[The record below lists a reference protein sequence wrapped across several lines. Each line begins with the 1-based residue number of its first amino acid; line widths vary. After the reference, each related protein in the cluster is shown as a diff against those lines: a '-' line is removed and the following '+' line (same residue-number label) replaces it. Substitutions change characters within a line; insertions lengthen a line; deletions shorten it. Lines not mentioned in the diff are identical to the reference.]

1 MKFFGATAGNSM
13 LWDESANQLKIVGTG
28 SSVALDVDTGD
39 FTVGA
44 YGLTNA
50 GAATIAS
57 MAGDWTNAGRTVADL
72 GSITTADINGGTV
85 DATTVGV
92 TTAAAGNF
100 STIGATS
107 TGTIAGTTIDASTDF
122 TVGASVMTTNQLQMT
137 PSTNDTVTLLAATG
151 GAFSLTTIDTA
162 LTDNNTNANIQINC
176 GGQFRQ
182 YWMANEQLIFGTSTY
197 YDGNVGEITGQN
209 LLTIIGDQTTG
220 DGNASGGRMEP
231 ITNNVFD
238 LGTDSKEYKNVW
250 VDGLVTSGGGVN
262 LGFGTASKLNT
273 ITTGVEVTGTL
284 DATST
289 VFGGGFKSSL
299 EQAAAGTGV
308 DLHSSATIRAKED
321 NGVYQRDASLA
332 MDTKFTTTNI
342 ENTNFNGSMM
352 VTDADGVI
360 FTNDGD
366 TLVPLIFIN
375 LDETDNNIYHSAEY
389 HCAMQ
394 EKVTTGHVP
403 KKWLSQ
409 KIKAS
414 YDGSTVQFQTSD
426 SRWMN
431 LDDVGGPPPGE
442 FCAQKWDEGS
452 AIYMVLSYCP
462 YKITASSRTV
472 TYAVNGNGLSMP
484 ILEEQ

>member
-1 MKFFGATAGNSM
+1 
-13 LWDESANQLKIVGTG
+13 LI
-28 SSVALDVDTGD
+28 GD
-39 FTVGA
+39 A
-44 YGLTNA
+44 
-50 GAATIAS
+50 
-57 MAGDWTNAGRTVADL
+57 
-72 GSITTADINGGTV
+72 
-85 DATTVGV
+85 
-92 TTAAAGNF
+92 
-100 STIGATS
+100 
-107 TGTIAGTTIDASTDF
+107 
-122 TVGASVMTTNQLQMT
+122 
-137 PSTNDTVTLLAATG
+137 
-151 GAFSLTTIDTA
+151 
-162 LTDNNTNANIQINC
+162 NTNAHIQMIAN
-176 GGQFRQ
+176 GQFRQ
-182 YWMANEQLIFGTSTY
+182 YWSAKEVFLFATQTY
-197 YDGNVGEITGQN
+197 DDGESGEITGQS
-209 LLTIIGDQTTG
+209 LLQIWGDQTVG
-220 DGNASGGRMEP
+220 EGNASGGKLVPDE
-231 ITNNVFD
+231 NNVFD
-238 LGTDSKEYKNVW
+238 LGQDSKEFKDVW

-273 ITTGVEVTGTL
+273 ISTGVEVTGTL
-284 DATST
+284 DASAT
-289 VFGGGFKSSL
+289 VYGGGFKSSL

-360 FTNDGD
+360 FPNDGD

-414 YDGSTVQFQTSD
+414 YDGSTVEFQTSD

-442 FCAQKWDEGS
+442 FCAQKWNEGS

-472 TYAVNGNGLSMP
+472 SYAVNGNGLSMP
-484 ILEEQ
+484 VLEEQ